1 MLNSTLDSHF
11 KCHPFINQQ
20 EEHKKPGE
28 SFVVIWQTECIATS
42 VKALLAYD
50 AAKPIKVCGFQA
62 KTLTC
67 YSKNLF
73 FSILHVTYGNLGKC
87 LLSRCASIFLWACS
101 RTLLNLISNLLIKI
115 KWATGPSRL
124 FCRETGNLSCSVWQL
139 TSETCSN
146 QNPSLH
152 PAISLPFRGQTP

>member
-28 SFVVIWQTECIATS
+28 YFVVICQTECIATS

-50 AAKPIKVCGFQA
+50 GAKPIKVCGFQA

-73 FSILHVTYGNLGKC
+73 FLYHMLHMVTLANTWLADVEVY
-87 LLSRCASIFLWACS
+87 
-101 RTLLNLISNLLIKI
+101 
-115 KWATGPSRL
+115 
-124 FCRETGNLSCSVWQL
+124 SCGHAVGH
-139 TSETCSN
+139 C
-146 QNPSLH
+146 
-152 PAISLPFRGQTP
+152 